1 MHHASSESNKFKRV
15 SFGFSQVFWI
25 HHWRGLHLHPPV
37 PRVHDDSEKER
48 ETHVAQRG
56 VPLESNRPGFAQLCG
71 AIFGSLESRGVGGGI
86 RLLTPRG
93 DATEKSP
100 WIATITLRAK
110 VGSC

>member
-56 VPLESNRPGFAQLCG
+56 VPLESNRPGFPKLCG
-71 AIFGSLESRGVGGGI
+71 AIFGSLESGRG
-86 RLLTPRG
+86 RG
-93 DATEKSP
+93 RGYQVTDTK
-100 WIATITLRAK
+100 R
-110 VGSC
+110 